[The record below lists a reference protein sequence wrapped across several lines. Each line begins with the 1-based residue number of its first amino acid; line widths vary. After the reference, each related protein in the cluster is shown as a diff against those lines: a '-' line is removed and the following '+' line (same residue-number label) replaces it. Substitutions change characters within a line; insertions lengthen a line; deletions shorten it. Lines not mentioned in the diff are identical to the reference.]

1 VLASKQSFLGIQDA
15 GRKARPCS
23 KTPGA
28 WAGAIVHILALLG
41 VCVLTSVKKWVKMK
55 NILDKWWK
63 LVSAWRM
70 PKLAHKEL
78 LSDHGFLVYVTRTYP
93 SMKPYLKGFH
103 LTIEMWRGGQD
114 AEGWKLLP
122 GDDSLIDS
130 RGSLSSIDVTRAGGH
145 GMDLS
150 MAATYSA
157 NHAKDEDVAG
167 ANHHVRLKVGDSSV
181 YASDDGFTVS
191 VPRFKDNI
199 AAL

>member
-1 VLASKQSFLGIQDA
+1 MQ
-15 GRKARPCS
+15 

-41 VCVLTSVKKWVKMK
+41 VCVLTSAKKWVKMK

-63 LVSAWRM
+63 SVSARRTS
-70 PKLAHKEL
+70 KLAHKEL
-78 LSDHGFLVYVTRTYP
+78 LSDRGFLVYVTRTYP
-93 SMKPYLKGFH
+93 LMIPYLKGFH

-114 AEGWKLLP
+114 VEGRKLPP
-122 GDDSLIDS
+122 GDDSPIDS

-167 ANHHVRLKVGDSSV
+167 ANHRVRLKVGDSRV
-181 YASDDGFTVS
+181 YAPDDGFTVP
-191 VPRFKDNI
+191 VLRFKDNI
-199 AAL
+199 AALQQLTHQKCKTR